1 MLFPDFSAVVP
12 ADFFV
17 DVDLV
22 VVPEDFREPLLFKEL
37 PPDLEVLPPKEPL
50 LPSLEPLPLK
60 EPLLLVLK
68 LPLFPLREPFP
79 VLFVQLLLLL
89 FPLLLPSPLL
99 SSFSKPGSLLSVFF
113 RVLQSSFRKAGWVP
127 VPLVMESIMG
137 TKT

>member
-37 PPDLEVLPPKEPL
+37 SPALEV
-50 LPSLEPLPLK
+50 LPLK

-79 VLFVQLLLLL
+79 VLFVPLLLLL

-99 SSFSKPGSLLSVFF
+99 
-113 RVLQSSFRKAGWVP
+113 
-127 VPLVMESIMG
+127 
-137 TKT
+137 

>member
-37 PPDLEVLPPKEPL
+37 PPDLEVLPLKEPL
-50 LPSLEPLPLK
+50 LPSLEPLPL
-60 EPLLLVLK
+60 
-68 LPLFPLREPFP
+68 REPFP
-79 VLFVQLLLLL
+79 VLFVPLLLLL

-113 RVLQSSFRKAGWVP
+113 RVLQSSFRKAG
-127 VPLVMESIMG
+127 
-137 TKT
+137 

>member
-37 PPDLEVLPPKEPL
+37 PPALEV
-50 LPSLEPLPLK
+50 LPLK

-79 VLFVQLLLLL
+79 VLFVPLLLLL

-113 RVLQSSFRKAGWVP
+113 RVLQSSFRKAGWVQ